1 MEKIPF
7 VDYVCQQIVKGEFV
21 SASTKCNY
29 LINGTV
35 DSGDRVEH
43 HSPLNPEDHFGFDP
57 DAFRLRIEPS
67 LFGRNRKVILY
78 RYTGKRTMRQLTVT
92 REQSDQLHEAWKI
105 AASIQEK
112 RNADANEERKKQ
124 TDALHWWP

>member
-7 VDYVCQQIVKGEFV
+7 VDYVCQQIAKGEFV

-35 DSGDRVEH
+35 DSGNRTDRYDD
-43 HSPLNPEDHFGFDP
+43 LGFDP
-57 DAFRLRIEPS
+57 DAFRLRIES
-67 LFGRNRKVILY
+67 SIFGRNRKVILH
-78 RYTGKRTMRQLTVT
+78 RYTGKRTMLQLTVT
-92 REQSDQLHEAWKI
+92 REQSDQLYEAWKI

-112 RNADANEERKKQ
+112 RNADTDEERKKQ
-124 TDALHWWP
+124 TDALYWWP